1 MKKMQEQSFQHH
13 TQKSLEERWIHTNY
27 VPATSTQAE
36 VNIMF
41 LISLNSKLISNL

>member
-27 VPATSTQAE
+27 VPANGSQAE
-36 VNIMF
+36 VYILSLKC
-41 LISLNSKLISNL
+41 LIQ